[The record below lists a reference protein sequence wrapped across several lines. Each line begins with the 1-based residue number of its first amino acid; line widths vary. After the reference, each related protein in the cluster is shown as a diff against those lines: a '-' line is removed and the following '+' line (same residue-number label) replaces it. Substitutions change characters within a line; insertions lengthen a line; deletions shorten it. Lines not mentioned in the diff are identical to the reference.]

1 MTRKNIKGSPIRP
14 LLKIMQKSV
23 TEHYK
28 EFYVNNIVPETRPRW
43 YKRLFVNKGNA
54 KFLKKETWERLENE
68 SKLNVQAIGV
78 QPWVI
83 WADAH
88 TLSVS
93 DEVITITRDAN
104 GNTKHFQYGFD
115 AFNTVCVKN
124 LDEGRKIENNNG
136 EFVGLYTVD
145 YSTKKVY
152 RLTLRN
158 NNKVRLERVMNG
170 YVTGLP
176 WFKKLNTARIWG
188 AKLDFTQTNSNGN
201 GY

>member
-1 MTRKNIKGSPIRP
+1 MTRKNIEGSPIRP
-14 LLKIMQKSV
+14 LSKIMQKSV
-23 TEHYK
+23 TEHSK
-28 EFYVNNIVPETRPRW
+28 EYYVNNIVSPSKANW
-43 YKRLFVNKGNA
+43 FQRLFVKKGNA

-68 SKLNVQAIGV
+68 SKLNVQAIGA

-115 AFNTVCVKN
+115 AFNTVCAKN
-124 LDEGRKIENNNG
+124 LDEARKIENNNG
-136 EFVGLYTVD
+136 LFVGLYVVD
-145 YSTKKVY
+145 YTTKKVY
-152 RLTLRN
+152 RLTLKN
-158 NNKVRLERVMNG
+158 NDKVRLERVVNG

-176 WFKKLNTARIWG
+176 WFKTLNLAEIWG
-188 AKLDFTQTNSNGN
+188 RRLDFLQNNRTGN

>member
-1 MTRKNIKGSPIRP
+1 
-14 LLKIMQKSV
+14 MQKSV
-23 TEHYK
+23 TELSK

-68 SKLNVQAIGV
+68 SKLNVQAIGA

-83 WADAH
+83 WADSH
-88 TLSVS
+88 TVSVS

-124 LDEGRKIENNNG
+124 LDEARKIENNNG
-136 EFVGLYTVD
+136 LFVGLYAVD
-145 YSTKKVY
+145 YTTKKVY
-152 RLTLRN
+152 RLTLKN
-158 NNKVRLERVMNG
+158 DNKVRLERVVNG

-176 WFKKLNTARIWG
+176 WFRGSNTAEIWG
-188 AKLDFTQTNSNGN
+188 QRLDFLQNNYTGN

>member
-1 MTRKNIKGSPIRP
+1 
-14 LLKIMQKSV
+14 MQKSV
-23 TEHYK
+23 TEHSK
-28 EFYVNNIVPETRPRW
+28 EYYVNNIVSPSKANW
-43 YKRLFVNKGNA
+43 FQRLFVKKGNA

-68 SKLNVQAIGV
+68 SKLNVQAIGA

-115 AFNTVCVKN
+115 AFNTVCAKN
-124 LDEGRKIENNNG
+124 LDEARKIENNNG
-136 EFVGLYTVD
+136 LFVGLYVVD
-145 YSTKKVY
+145 YTTKKVY
-152 RLTLRN
+152 RLTLKN
-158 NNKVRLERVMNG
+158 NDKVRLERVVNG

-176 WFKKLNTARIWG
+176 WFKTLNLSEIWG
-188 AKLDFTQTNSNGN
+188 RRLDFLQNNRTGN